1 MSLAAAASHSLVG
14 VATGIVVGALISL
27 AVPGIQSNEAP
38 QQLLLI
44 TATQAIVN
52 GVAIAAASQL
62 LDGSNDPT
70 HGMLFTWA
78 LIMTQP
84 EMSKRITMLAG
95 DLGDAARRR
104 VQTSAPASA
113 TAASG

>member
-1 MSLAAAASHSLVG
+1 MSLAAAASHSLIG
-14 VATGIVVGALISL
+14 AATGIAVGAMISL
-27 AVPGIQSNEAP
+27 AVPSVQSSETP
-38 QQLLLI
+38 QQLLLV

-62 LDGSNDPT
+62 LDGANDPT

-95 DLGDAARRR
+95 DLRDAARRQ
-104 VQTSAPASA
+104 VQTAAPATS
-113 TAASG
+113 SS

>member
-1 MSLAAAASHSLVG
+1 M
-14 VATGIVVGALISL
+14 TRT
-27 AVPGIQSNEAP
+27 P
-38 QQLLLI
+38 QRLSSTEFRLLSPY
-44 TATQAIVN
+44 IVN

-62 LDGSNDPT
+62 LDGANDPT

-95 DLGDAARRR
+95 DLSDAARRR
-104 VQTSAPASA
+104 VQTSATAA
-113 TAASG
+113 AASG

>member
-14 VATGIVVGALISL
+14 AATGIAIGAMISL
-27 AVPGIQSNEAP
+27 AVPSVQSSESP
-38 QQLLLI
+38 QQLLLV

-62 LDGSNDPT
+62 LDGANDPT

-95 DLGDAARRR
+95 DLSDAARRR
-104 VQTSAPASA
+104 VQTSATAA
-113 TAASG
+113 AASG